1 MTEKYVFDAE
11 PLIAFLYGERGA
23 STVGELLTDVREEA
37 ARGAISH
44 PTAVEIVY
52 KVARF
57 ETGDPNHAVP
67 GEEELATGEHDLRVL
82 RGYGLTI
89 ESVPF
94 DAVAPIKAR
103 GGISLADAYAATL
116 AHERNATLV
125 VGADPEFGDVTL
137 ELEIDR
143 IRDEPARDGF

>member
-1 MTEKYVFDAE
+1 MTEGYVFDTE
-11 PLIAFLYGERGA
+11 PLIAFLYGEDGA
-23 STVGELLTDVREEA
+23 SAVGELLTHVKEEDA
-37 ARGAISH
+37 TGAISH

-52 KVARF
+52 KVARL

-82 RGYGLTI
+82 QGYGLTV
-89 ESVPF
+89 EPVSF

-103 GGISLADAYAATL
+103 GGISLADAYAAAL
-116 AHERNATLV
+116 AHERDATLV

-137 ELEIDR
+137 DLEIDR
-143 IRDEPARDGF
+143 IRDEPT